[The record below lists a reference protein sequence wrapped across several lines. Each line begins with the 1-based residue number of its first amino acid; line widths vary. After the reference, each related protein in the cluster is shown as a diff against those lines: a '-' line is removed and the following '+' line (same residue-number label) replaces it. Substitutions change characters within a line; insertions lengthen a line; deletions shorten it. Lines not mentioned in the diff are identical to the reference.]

1 MFFLLHLSFLQHQAF
16 ESPRAFNISPP
27 SLICFVS
34 SFLLWHQSFH
44 HFLLLAFTLYLQWFH
59 MALKALENTIDV
71 CVHMRCCGWTT
82 SDWHFEFKSCWL
94 WFSWCDH
101 FCANC
106 ICFFIQHFNSSKFG
120 IWCFLS
126 MACTWSVKI

>member
-1 MFFLLHLSFLQHQAF
+1 MFFLLHLSFLQHQDF

-71 CVHMRCCGWTT
+71 CVHMRCCQWTT
-82 SDWHFEFKSCWL
+82 FAWHFEFKSCWL

-101 FCANC
+101 FVILSTFLCVLVFAFSFN
-106 ICFFIQHFNSSKFG
+106 ISTLQSLAFGVFF
-120 IWCFLS
+120 
-126 MACTWSVKI
+126 